1 MFFLVLKIGCLFK
14 KCVGILKGNVLII
27 GNENLER
34 KVVKFM
40 EFYDFKWNEEVI
52 VYVYWILKEMKR
64 N

>member
-27 GNENLER
+27 GDENLER

-52 VYVYWILKEMKR
+52 VYVY
-64 N
+64 